1 MSVCSFA
8 DLRKEAVELLAR
20 VNRLPQ
26 REFERKL
33 HQIFVRDDVNGS
45 MAVMHLLQQLLKIS
59 PAADADFWHAQIQ
72 ACREAARVGHKVRRG
87 WGVYGMTP
95 WEVVHWQPPK
105 QMARYNSEP
114 VINGPRE
121 APTVA

>member
-1 MSVCSFA
+1 MSHCSFA
-8 DLRKEAVELLAR
+8 DLRKEAVGLLAQI
-20 VNRLPQ
+20 NRLPQ

-33 HQIFVRDDVNGS
+33 HQLFVRDDVSGPL
-45 MAVMHLLQQLLKIS
+45 AIAYLLQQLLKIS
-59 PAADADFWHAQIQ
+59 PAADADFWHSQIQ
-72 ACREAARVGHKVRRG
+72 ACQKAARVGHKMRHG

-95 WEVVHWQPPK
+95 WEVVHWRPPK